1 MWSCTTILWILAA
14 TGPARSEAAQYTP
27 EQLATGA
34 VREIISAQAVHKKSH
49 PEVGYACSL
58 ERLVEAQMLLDV
70 WLAGKR
76 VDGYAFKV
84 WCEAQSTPQ
93 ATYRASA
100 VPVKKTK
107 GATLT
112 VCADETNV
120 PRTIEGDAAACF
132 AKGSAPPAR

>member
-14 TGPARSEAAQYTP
+14 TGALRAEAAQYTP

-58 ERLVEAQMLLDV
+58 ARLVETQMLLDV

-84 WCEAQSTPQ
+84 WCETKAAPQ
-93 ATYRASA
+93 TSFRASA
-100 VPVKKTK
+100 VPLAKAK
-107 GATLT
+107 GASQT
-112 VCADETNV
+112 VCTDETNV
-120 PRTIEGDAAACF
+120 PRTIEGDAQACF
-132 AKGSAPPAR
+132 DKGVPVK